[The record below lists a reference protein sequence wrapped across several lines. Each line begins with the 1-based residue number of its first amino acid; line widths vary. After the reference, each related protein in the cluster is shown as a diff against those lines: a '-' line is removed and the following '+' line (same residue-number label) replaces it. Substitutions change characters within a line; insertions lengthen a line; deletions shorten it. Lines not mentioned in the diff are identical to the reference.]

1 MKILQFKNTIAEI
14 ENSLD
19 GLNCSKIE
27 IREERISKCDDVNY
41 LAVQK
46 REIKFKKRALSTYMI
61 VPKELAFMLSQFQK
75 QRRVQ
80 GRKKKICEEMLTE
93 NSQVYQ
99 KYQIKTSLDLH
110 KERF

>member
-1 MKILQFKNTIAEI
+1 MLQDKRADIFFNEQEARKLQEKNIKKKQMKILQFKNTIAEI

-80 GRKKKICEEMLTE
+80 GRKKNM
-93 NSQVYQ
+93 
-99 KYQIKTSLDLH
+99 
-110 KERF
+110 